1 MLAKTCLACG
11 YRGPALQG
19 PARAIRCPGCGAD
32 LYARPPR
39 SYAELEGFLPSEE
52 TVDLHTSEAAD
63 RPEGTRLRRARSL
76 ALRVLV
82 MALIITP
89 PLVVVAAAG
98 ALAAIWMLRG

>member
-1 MLAKTCLACG
+1 MLAKTCLSCG

-19 PARAIRCPGCGAD
+19 PARALRCPGCGAD

-39 SYAELEGFLPSEE
+39 SYAELEGFLPSED
-52 TVDLHTSEAAD
+52 TIDLHVS
-63 RPEGTRLRRARSL
+63 GSTRRGRGQRMRRARSL

-82 MALIITP
+82 MGMIITP

>member
-11 YRGPALQG
+11 YRGPALEG
-19 PARAIRCPGCGAD
+19 PERALRCPSCGED
-32 LYARPPR
+32 LYARPPK
-39 SYAELEGFLPSEE
+39 SYAELEGFLPSDD
-52 TVDLHTSEAAD
+52 TIDMHS
-63 RPEGTRLRRARSL
+63 RPAQGTRRRRIGQARSL
-76 ALRVLV
+76 AVRVLV

>member
-19 PARAIRCPGCGAD
+19 PDRALRCPGCGTD
-32 LYARPPR
+32 LYSRPPR
-39 SYAELEGFLPSEE
+39 SYAELEGFLPAEDMESAPSIPSAKRVRDIRLQHARTF
-52 TVDLHTSEAAD
+52 TV
-63 RPEGTRLRRARSL
+63 
-76 ALRVLV
+76 RVMV

-98 ALAAIWMLRG
+98 ALAAILMLRG

>member
-1 MLAKTCLACG
+1 MLAKTCLSCG

-19 PARAIRCPGCGAD
+19 PARALRCPGCGAD

-39 SYAELEGFLPSEE
+39 SYAELEGFLPSED
-52 TVDLHTSEAAD
+52 TIDMHVAGSTG
-63 RPEGTRLRRARSL
+63 RGRRQRVRRARSF
-76 ALRVLV
+76 AFRVLV
-82 MALIITP
+82 MGLIITP